1 MFIENYKRDRTNFAI
16 VAVNAENIN
25 NHRNTL
31 RQKKQ
36 LKEHLKNQEIELS
49 ELRKEVSELKYIL
62 SNLINQKKLR
72 IS

>member
-36 LKEHLKNQEIELS
+36 LKEHLKNQEKEISILKS
-49 ELRKEVSELKYIL
+49 EVSELKSIL
-62 SNLINQKKLR
+62 SNLINQKN
-72 IS
+72 